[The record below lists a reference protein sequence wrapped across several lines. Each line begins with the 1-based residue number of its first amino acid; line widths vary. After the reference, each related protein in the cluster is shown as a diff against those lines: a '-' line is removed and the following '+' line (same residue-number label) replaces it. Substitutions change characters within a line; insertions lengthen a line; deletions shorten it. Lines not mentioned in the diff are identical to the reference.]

1 MNPLR
6 RTLARRSPVLLLTVC
21 ALLQL
26 AGCKRKAVSEATAQ
40 RGTVLRLVGQGTD
53 ATNAAGLTGVTLEIC
68 DPHGA
73 ACTTASVG
81 TPVPAGSVLRV
92 GARGSAQVGLADGS
106 AIALD
111 HDSELF
117 LAGNG
122 TRRARLS
129 HGSIV
134 IDIPGK
140 GATHARFDVNDG
152 SVDLAS
158 GKMALRAGSDFA
170 IVDVVRGKA
179 TLSSGTDQLSLSGGE
194 EAR

>member
-92 GARGSAQVGLADGS
+92 GARGSAQVGLADGDVIEGQGRTVEINVAELKAFIAAAEADEPGRS
-106 AIALD
+106 ADRAPGASPSD
-111 HDSELF
+111 HLHRP
-117 LAGNG
+117 AG
-122 TRRARLS
+122 
-129 HGSIV
+129 
-134 IDIPGK
+134 
-140 GATHARFDVNDG
+140 
-152 SVDLAS
+152 
-158 GKMALRAGSDFA
+158 
-170 IVDVVRGKA
+170 
-179 TLSSGTDQLSLSGGE
+179 
-194 EAR
+194 